1 MDTFYL
7 RNVLLNILRSDDG
20 LVRFSDQDGFVPE
33 EIVLSALKY
42 HINNPEF
49 PVELFTQLLDES
61 GRYIERTS
69 NSSTPS
75 THFVRAT
82 YGHKGHMLMRINWG
96 KYVPYQGHYKVF
108 CISHITRNG
117 LGVINFNR
125 KFNILNTPERCEN
138 KGVKGFI
145 DIQEARMRGLEFW
158 SQVGDRYGNKIFCF
172 DTNLNECFSKYEY
185 IPDYTSSERIM
196 GLQSNYVDLVKRMC
210 GFDEKGAIGHIQAL
224 MLNEADYEDDVE
236 EKLSDYDGTE
246 SVDLGKLS
254 L

>member
-33 EIVLSALKY
+33 EIALSALKY
-42 HINNPEF
+42 HISGPEIST
-49 PVELFTQLLDES
+49 ELFSRLLNES
-61 GRYIERTS
+61 GRYIERKSTE
-69 NSSTPS
+69 STPS
-75 THFVRAT
+75 INLVRAT

-96 KYVPYQGHYKVF
+96 NYVPYQGHYKVF

-117 LGVINFNR
+117 LGVVNFNR
-125 KFNILNTPERCEN
+125 KFNILNTSERCEN

-145 DIQEARMRGLEFW
+145 DIQDARMRGLEFW

-185 IPDYTSSERIM
+185 LPDYTSAERITA
-196 GLQSNYVDLVKRMC
+196 LQGNYVDLVKRVC
-210 GFDEKGAIGHIQAL
+210 GFDEKGAIEHIQSL
-224 MLNEADYEDDVE
+224 MLNESDYEDDVE

-246 SVDLGKLS
+246 CMNFEKLS